1 MPVSRS
7 PWRDCTNAGS
17 HYDIGRQRFIFF
29 RDVPGIEGKLHR
41 LLADTNLLGINI
53 MYTVNLAN
61 APLQWLIE
69 RVQATQPHLL
79 PASVEFYLRYANN
92 KWPLLWYFPLCR
104 PLLIDAYD
112 SLIQRVGTLLPLE
125 QVPDFSSAIKGFV
138 SSQVLLDRHIPQA
151 PEQRVKFYDMHP
163 GGADPEQA
171 FIIYISRAFQ
181 NFKLVNFCDY
191 EFVR

>member
-1 MPVSRS
+1 
-7 PWRDCTNAGS
+7 
-17 HYDIGRQRFIFF
+17 
-29 RDVPGIEGKLHR
+29 
-41 LLADTNLLGINI
+41 
-53 MYTVNLAN
+53 MYTRELAN
-61 APLQWLIE
+61 APLRWLIE

-79 PASVEFYLRYANN
+79 PNPARSYRAEYANDD
-92 KWPLLWYFPLCR
+92 WPCLWYFPLCR

-112 SLIQRVGTLLPLE
+112 ILFQRVGTLVPLE

-138 SSQVLLDRHIPQA
+138 SSQVLLDRHIPHA

-181 NFKLVNFCDY
+181 NFRLVNFRHY